1 MVYELDYLFLVRL
14 LSRVSIGGSTCSLSL
29 PVAKALT
36 RRGKLAQLMPYHFL
50 GDGDGK
56 MELAIVYEEFESG
69 VNALLKTYPTK
80 FGRIVQLRAF
90 VRMGALF
97 FRAC

>member
-1 MVYELDYLFLVRL
+1 MVPHAA
-14 LSRVSIGGSTCSLSL
+14 CHL

-80 FGRIVQLRAF
+80 FGRNMATPKT
-90 VRMGALF
+90 
-97 FRAC
+97 